1 MDRADQIDRAI
12 DKTHLRD
19 TKKIVPHVKAQIH
32 DATDKEIE
40 TESATRPKDT
50 HPHSKKNYYY
60 PIFSSHQHGFM
71 MDLLEQS
78 STRDKEK
85 YPKYYLMFININT
98 KKAYAMPCESKRK
111 DEINR
116 LIKEFIKDVKV
127 STIQCDD
134 EAAFS
139 SDVVLQTLNES
150 KIGLKVITE
159 QRHTALAVID
169 RLIRTL
175 RDMNTPTVKTARQSD
190 DPKYRDFTVK
200 RMNKLL
206 EIYNK
211 TVHSSTGFSPN
222 TMEENPRLETRFIIK
237 KIYERERRR
246 KITDFE
252 LKEGVYV
259 RYIIPNDKNA
269 KKRYKVS
276 REAYKISHKDG
287 NAYVLIAQDGTTK
300 TLSRWRLFPIGSTLP
315 KKHKWGQTFNRNMG
329 VVDEI
334 LSYDANKQK
343 YTVKFSM
350 PDGSTFIDKI
360 PASYLRGAHPQKP
373 SQIEDEF
380 FEKNNK

>member
-1 MDRADQIDRAI
+1 
-12 DKTHLRD
+12 
-19 TKKIVPHVKAQIH
+19 
-32 DATDKEIE
+32 
-40 TESATRPKDT
+40 
-50 HPHSKKNYYY
+50 
-60 PIFSSHQHGFM
+60 M

-78 STRDKEK
+78 NTRDKDK
-85 YPKYYLMFININT
+85 YPKYFLMFININT

-127 STIQCDD
+127 STIRCDD

-139 SDVVLQTLNES
+139 SDVVLQTLNENN
-150 KIGLKVITE
+150 IGLKVITE

-175 RDMNTPTVKTARQSD
+175 RDMNTPTVKTERQSD

-211 TVHSSTGFSPN
+211 TVHSSTGFTPD
-222 TMEENPRLETRFIIK
+222 TMEDNPRLETRFIIK

-276 REAYKISHKDG
+276 REAYQISHKDG
-287 NAYVLIAQDGTTK
+287 NAYVLMAQDGSTR
-300 TLSRWRLFPIGSTLP
+300 TLSRWRLFPIGTSLP
-315 KKHKWGQTFNRNMG
+315 KKMKWGRTFNKNMG

-373 SQIEDEF
+373 SQIENDF
-380 FEKNNK
+380 FEENNK